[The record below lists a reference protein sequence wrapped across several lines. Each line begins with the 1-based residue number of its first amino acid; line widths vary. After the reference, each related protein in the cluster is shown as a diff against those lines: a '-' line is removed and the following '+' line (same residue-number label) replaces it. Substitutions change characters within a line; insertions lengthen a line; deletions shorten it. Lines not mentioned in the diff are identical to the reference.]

1 MTVRTSLIAASIAIV
16 GVSSFAPNTHPS
28 FSRNSHIMA
37 STMERTQATTT
48 TTTTTPYFL
57 SEAEIPVVEEKVVEE
72 KVVKKAPVA
81 RKAPAKKKKGAN
93 PAHKEGIFSPIV
105 VVAKQVLGEKRLNQ
119 VRGKFISTHSD
130 VIKGFVAT
138 SDSPFGQKALS
149 ELFKA
154 ADIDGDGKLTKEE
167 VAIALR
173 SLGFSWLKE
182 KQIDGIIARADSDEN
197 GLIDYEEFAEEAPRT
212 LKTNLVKLAKKNGGD
227 MGWLV

>member
-1 MTVRTSLIAASIAIV
+1 
-16 GVSSFAPNTHPS
+16 
-28 FSRNSHIMA
+28 MA
-37 STMERTQATTT
+37 STLERTETA
-48 TTTTTPYFL
+48 TTTPYFL
-57 SEAEIPVVEEKVVEE
+57 SEVEVPVVEEKVIK
-72 KVVKKAPVA
+72 KVPVA
-81 RKAPAKKKKGAN
+81 AKKAPAKKKKGAN
-93 PAHKEGIFSPIV
+93 PAHKEGVFSPIV
-105 VVAKQVLGEKRLNQ
+105 VLAKQVLGEERLNQ

-138 SDSPFGQKALS
+138 YDSPFGQKALA
-149 ELFKA
+149 ELFKV
-154 ADIDGDGKLTKEE
+154 ADKDGDGKLTKDE

-182 KQIDGIIARADSDEN
+182 KQINGIIERADLDQN

>member
-1 MTVRTSLIAASIAIV
+1 
-16 GVSSFAPNTHPS
+16 
-28 FSRNSHIMA
+28 MA
-37 STMERTQATTT
+37 STLERTETTT
-48 TTTTTPYFL
+48 TTAPYFL
-57 SEAEIPVVEEKVVEE
+57 SEVEVPVVEE

-81 RKAPAKKKKGAN
+81 KKAPAKKKKGAN

-105 VVAKQVLGEKRLNQ
+105 VLAKQVLGEQRLNQ

-138 SDSPFGQKALS
+138 SDSPFGQKALT
-149 ELFKA
+149 ELFKI
-154 ADIDGDGKLTKEE
+154 ADKDGDVKLTKEE

-173 SLGFSWLKE
+173 SLGFSWLQE
-182 KQIDGIIARADSDEN
+182 KQINGIIARADLDQN